1 MEYSHANVIRPFL
14 ATRKSELID
23 YAQTHQIPWLED
35 PSNQD
40 VEFAARNR
48 IRHDMLP
55 SALLVNPGL
64 HNMVRK
70 RIIEKLGR
78 V

>member
-1 MEYSHANVIRPFL
+1 MEYSHANVIRPWL
-14 ATRKSELID
+14 ATRKSQLIE
-23 YAQTHQIPWLED
+23 YAQTHQIAWLED

-48 IRHDMLP
+48 IRHDILP
-55 SALLVNPGL
+55 AALKINPGL

-70 RIIEKLGR
+70 RIIEKLDR
-78 V
+78 T